1 MMSFL
6 QKITKHVIK
15 PKIFFK
21 LAKLTLNIIII
32 KSFLI
37 TICMNASKIY

>member
-15 PKIFFK
+15 PNFFFK
-21 LAKLTLNIIII
+21 CAKLTLNIIII
-32 KSFLI
+32 ESFLI